1 MKKYFFLLTLLFLT
15 IQLSA
20 QTKPSKPLLLATPEV
35 CVASPG
41 GIASD
46 TIFWQF
52 LSTDTTAQLQPLQGS
67 LSIDFPG
74 WRTAEEYEHRLD
86 STKHTIQKHI
96 ITAGIDMQQ
105 KLCVYEK
112 RKVLIVHFQTS
123 DESQPLNFR
132 ITLNTEREGTDSTLV
147 HMQSIRKAFCDP
159 TSCSEVLLYVKTDD
173 EGAAVHDRDGI
184 RIIDARKV
192 TLYLTADTR
201 VLSQKSAN
209 TPLDTRTPPTSRRL
223 HRDLSIRLHRTAFK
237 PLKKFF

>member
-1 MKKYFFLLTLLFLT
+1 MKKYFLLLTLLFLST
-15 IQLSA
+15 QLSA
-20 QTKPSKPLLLATPEV
+20 QTKPSKSLLLATPEV
-35 CVASPG
+35 CVASIG

-52 LSTDTTAQLQPLQGS
+52 LSTDTTTQLQPLQGNLTMS
-67 LSIDFPG
+67 FPG

-86 STKHTIQKHI
+86 STRHVIEKHI

-112 RKVLIVHFQTS
+112 RKVFIVHYQVS

-132 ITLNTEREGTDSTLV
+132 IALNAEHQGTDSTTV
-147 HMQSIRKAFCDP
+147 HMQSIRKTFCDP

-173 EGAAVHDRDGI
+173 EGASVHDRDGI

-192 TLYLTADTR
+192 TLYLTADQR
-201 VLSQKSAN
+201 ALPIKNAN
-209 TPLDTRTPPTSRRL
+209 APLETRTPPIARRL
-223 HRDLSIRLHRTAFK
+223 HRDLSIRLHRTLLK